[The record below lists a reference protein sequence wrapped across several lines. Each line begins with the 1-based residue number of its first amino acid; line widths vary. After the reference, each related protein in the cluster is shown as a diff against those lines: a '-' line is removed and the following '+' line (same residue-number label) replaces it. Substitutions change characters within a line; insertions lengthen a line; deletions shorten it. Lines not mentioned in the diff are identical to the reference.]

1 MKMHLVICLYTWQED
16 KTNKTCVIKNTKKI
30 NQLLKLYLISHC
42 QVHRR
47 LLWDDYL
54 GVGEPLNETGMDGK
68 GLIARGKIKSLS
80 TNLNAYNFYCICQ
93 ISTNNYLPKL

>member
-1 MKMHLVICLYTWQED
+1 M
-16 KTNKTCVIKNTKKI
+16 
-30 NQLLKLYLISHC
+30 
-42 QVHRR
+42 
-47 LLWDDYL
+47 WDDYL

-93 ISTNNYLPKL
+93 ISTNNYLPKLWKWQGAFGLLILKKLTTLHIFYNSNL